1 MISKLNP
8 WFALIFSVVSVC
20 QALSGDCADN
30 LVMTAPGGWL
40 ELEEPPLFTKDG
52 RRFTMALSANGYKQV
67 NVINRD
73 TNQRVPITSGRMV
86 VTNIYHWDEVNHEI
100 YFKVYLCLVLTYLK
114 LKTCFLFRPLRRIL
128 QEKDICTKWQI
139 SSQDNQDLSHV
150 SVVMSSTL
158 GVERVDTTVSSSLLA
173 NPFMP
178 CLVTVLMCH
187 RSPFIH
193 HLIVVLYE

>member
-1 MISKLNP
+1 MTWENRHQNY
-8 WFALIFSVVSVC
+8 SVVSVC
-20 QALSGDCADN
+20 EALRGSCTDN

-100 YFKVYLCLVLTYLK
+100 YFKVAQRTKNSFFPFSYKNVA
-114 LKTCFLFRPLRRIL
+114 RPPRRIPP
-128 QEKDICTKWQI
+128 ERDT
-139 SSQDNQDLSHV
+139 
-150 SVVMSSTL
+150 ST
-158 GVERVDTTVSSSLLA
+158 R
-173 NPFMP
+173 
-178 CLVTVLMCH
+178 
-187 RSPFIH
+187 
-193 HLIVVLYE
+193 

>member
-1 MISKLNP
+1 MENRAGLEWKIHNFNLDLHKIQEAPSYFENREKIIYSVTWPSRDEL
-8 WFALIFSVVSVC
+8 ALTWENRHQNYSVVSVC
-20 QALSGDCADN
+20 EALRGACTDN

-100 YFKVYLCLVLTYLK
+100 YFKV
-114 LKTCFLFRPLRRIL
+114 
-128 QEKDICTKWQI
+128 
-139 SSQDNQDLSHV
+139 
-150 SVVMSSTL
+150 
-158 GVERVDTTVSSSLLA
+158 A
-173 NPFMP
+173 
-178 CLVTVLMCH
+178 
-187 RSPFIH
+187 
-193 HLIVVLYE
+193 

>member
-1 MISKLNP
+1 MTWPSRDEV
-8 WFALIFSVVSVC
+8 ALTWENRHQNYSVVSVC
-20 QALSGDCADN
+20 EALKGSCTDN

-100 YFKVYLCLVLTYLK
+100 YFKVKPKAIIY
-114 LKTCFLFRPLRRIL
+114 I
-128 QEKDICTKWQI
+128 
-139 SSQDNQDLSHV
+139 
-150 SVVMSSTL
+150 
-158 GVERVDTTVSSSLLA
+158 
-173 NPFMP
+173 
-178 CLVTVLMCH
+178 
-187 RSPFIH
+187 
-193 HLIVVLYE
+193 

>member
-1 MISKLNP
+1 MENRAGLEWKIHNFNLDLHKNQEAPSYYENREKIIYSVTWPSRDEL
-8 WFALIFSVVSVC
+8 ALTWENRHQNYSVVSVC
-20 QALSGDCADN
+20 EALRGACTDN

-100 YFKVYLCLVLTYLK
+100 YFKVAERNHSSYFLTK
-114 LKTCFLFRPLRRIL
+114 NVCRPPRRIPP
-128 QEKDICTKWQI
+128 ERDT
-139 SSQDNQDLSHV
+139 
-150 SVVMSSTL
+150 ST
-158 GVERVDTTVSSSLLA
+158 R
-173 NPFMP
+173 
-178 CLVTVLMCH
+178 
-187 RSPFIH
+187 
-193 HLIVVLYE
+193 

>member
-73 TNQRVPITSGRMV
+73 TNQRVPITSGSMV
-86 VTNIYHWDEVNHEI
+86 VTNIYHWDEVAKSC
-100 YFKVYLCLVLTYLK
+100 Y
-114 LKTCFLFRPLRRIL
+114 
-128 QEKDICTKWQI
+128 
-139 SSQDNQDLSHV
+139 
-150 SVVMSSTL
+150 
-158 GVERVDTTVSSSLLA
+158 VDV
-173 NPFMP
+173 
-178 CLVTVLMCH
+178 
-187 RSPFIH
+187 
-193 HLIVVLYE
+193 VVLIFFSRLPMRSTSRLRKKTLQANGIFIRCQNK

>member
-73 TNQRVPITSGRMV
+73 TNQSCLLYTSPSPRDATLSRM
-86 VTNIYHWDEVNHEI
+86 
-100 YFKVYLCLVLTYLK
+100 
-114 LKTCFLFRPLRRIL
+114 P
-128 QEKDICTKWQI
+128 
-139 SSQDNQDLSHV
+139 SS
-150 SVVMSSTL
+150 
-158 GVERVDTTVSSSLLA
+158 A
-173 NPFMP
+173 
-178 CLVTVLMCH
+178 
-187 RSPFIH
+187 
-193 HLIVVLYE
+193 